1 MHVHIHVMYGAP
13 YMYTCTHVQYV
24 TSLHVATHV
33 PQHFIINPSAGDT
46 TVDLQSGIDIQQSR
60 SMVMS
65 CVSVRKYHVCTTTT
79 CVLPGTHM

>member
-1 MHVHIHVMYGAP
+1 MYTYMSCMVHH
-13 YMYTCTHVQYV
+13 TCTHVQYV